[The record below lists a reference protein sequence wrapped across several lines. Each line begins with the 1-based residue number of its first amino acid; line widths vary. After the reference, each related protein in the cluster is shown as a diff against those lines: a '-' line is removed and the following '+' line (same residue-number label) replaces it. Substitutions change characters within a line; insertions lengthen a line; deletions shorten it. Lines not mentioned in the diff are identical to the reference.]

1 MTKERGNLGSLMLG
15 VGCIMDG
22 LLEAQGQGQHGFPAL
37 LHKTPMCLWIKTI
50 YPPHPAWTLNWT
62 HSLWSTWTWLC
73 YFTVSATPPCFTG
86 ITLPN
91 QVLGLFISGTSWKIH
106 WRCKG
111 KQWQSVFTF
120 KFFEFFT
127 KVPACNFHKSWAVV
141 SWPNSIH
148 IKTLHWKSF
157 LKLNFQVSVNSDLTT
172 PMLRHCQSV
181 TKILFPSNDINNT
194 FTSVLSKV
202 TVVIFGWSVFD
213 RFQKSPVVCNCGH
226 LNLTQRSVA
235 HILLSCHIWLE
246 IYIYIFSL

>member
-1 MTKERGNLGSLMLG
+1 MDCWRHRVRVSTAFQLCSIKLPCVCESKPSTHHTQPEHWTEPTVYGPHELGFA
-15 VGCIMDG
+15 I
-22 LLEAQGQGQHGFPAL
+22 LL
-37 LHKTPMCLWIKTI
+37 
-50 YPPHPAWTLNWT
+50 
-62 HSLWSTWTWLC
+62 
-73 YFTVSATPPCFTG
+73 SATPPCFTG

-148 IKTLHWKSF
+148 IKTPHWKSF

-181 TKILFPSNDINNT
+181 TKILFPSNDISNT

-202 TVVIFGWSVFD
+202 TLVIFGWSVFD
-213 RFQKSPVVCNCGH
+213 RFQKSPVVCTCGH

-246 IYIYIFSL
+246 IYIYI